1 MKKKELENL
10 RTKKVEELKALIPAA
25 EMELV
30 KLRMEKA
37 TGKLKNVSAI
47 GKKRKEIAVI
57 KTLIRESELAK

>member
-47 GKKRKEIAVI
+47 GKKRKKIAAI